1 MGATSFPAM
10 ALYWISVLRPIR
22 HAGATRAVHA
32 NGVHLV
38 RVGNYGAVPTPSR
51 PLSELV
57 RITGE

>member
-1 MGATSFPAM
+1 M